1 MPSSNKVMTGKCQ
14 KHLVKGSTQLTMQL
28 TQLRCHA
35 CLGEQ
40 ARIAHITSHCNV
52 LTKFP
57 IISAVKICAL
67 QKFRDRELSL
77 DVAVAQRKGQI
88 PQVVSVH
95 SMDLLRVDRGSELVL
110 AVGESNLHP

>member
-14 KHLVKGSTQLTMQL
+14 KHLVKGSTQLT
-28 TQLRCHA
+28 QLRCHA

-40 ARIAHITSHCNV
+40 ARIAHITSHCHV

-95 SMDLLRVDRGSELVL
+95 SMDLLRVDRGSEMVL